1 MDVRIP
7 KKMKAVVCH
16 GPHDYRL
23 EEIPVPQVGDGDV
36 LVKVKA
42 CGICA
47 GDVKSRAGASMFWGD
62 EIQPPYNKPPVVA
75 GHEFFGTVVALGK
88 GAKEKHGLDIG
99 DTVTAEQIVP
109 CGKCRFCRNGS
120 YWMCEVHNIHGF
132 QREVADGGM
141 AEYVRL
147 SDRDI
152 IHKVPES
159 IAGYNGAIIEPLA
172 CAVHSVE
179 RAQIRFGD
187 VVVIGGLGPIGLLK
201 LQLARLKNPGLLI
214 GIDLREKR
222 LELGKELGADI
233 VLNPLEDD
241 VKQRVME
248 VTDGYGCDVYIHN
261 TGNPKGVIQGLQ
273 ILRKLGT
280 FVEFSVFTEPTTV
293 DWSIIGDRKELNIY
307 GAHLSP
313 YTYPIAIDFLA
324 KGLVKGEPII
334 THSFPLEQWEEAF
347 TMAEEGTESIKVVLV
362 P

>member
-1 MDVRIP
+1 VDINIP
-7 KKMKAVVCH
+7 EKMKAVVCH
-16 GPHDYRL
+16 GPRDYRL
-23 EEIPVPQVGDGDV
+23 EEIPVPQIQDGEV

-62 EIQPPYNKPPVVA
+62 AVQPAYNKPPVVA
-75 GHEFFGTVVALGK
+75 GHEFFGTVVALGP
-88 GAKEKHGLDIG
+88 GAQARHGIEIG

-109 CGKCRFCRNGS
+109 CGQCRFCRQGS

-132 QREVADGGM
+132 QREVAEGGM
-141 AEYVRL
+141 AEYIRL
-147 SDRDI
+147 LERDI
-152 IHKVPES
+152 IHKVPDS
-159 IAGYNGAIIEPLA
+159 ITGYHGAIIEPLA

-179 RAQIRFGD
+179 RAKIKFGD
-187 VVVIGGLGPIGLLK
+187 VVVIAGLGPLGLLK

-214 GIDLREKR
+214 GIDLRQNR
-222 LELGKELGADI
+222 LELGQKLGADL
-233 VLNPLEDD
+233 VLNPSVDD

-248 VTDGYGCDVYIHN
+248 LTDGYGCDIYIHN
-261 TGNPKGVIQGLQ
+261 TGNPQGVIQGLQ
-273 ILRKLGT
+273 IVRKLGT

-293 DWSIIGDRKELNIY
+293 DWSIIGDRKELDIY

-324 KGLVKGEPII
+324 RGLVRAEPIL
-334 THSFPLEQWEEAF
+334 THSFPLEEWEAAF
-347 TMAEEGTESIKVVLV
+347 AMAEEGTESVKVVLV